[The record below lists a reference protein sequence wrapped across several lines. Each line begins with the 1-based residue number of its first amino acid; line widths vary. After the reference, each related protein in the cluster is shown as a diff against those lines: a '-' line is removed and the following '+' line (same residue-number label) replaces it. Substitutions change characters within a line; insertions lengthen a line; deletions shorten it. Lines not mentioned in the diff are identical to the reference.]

1 MAQQRLPMRKIRDV
15 LRLSAAGLSK
25 RQIAASLGIGPT
37 AAGACLR
44 RAREAGVG
52 WPLPDDL
59 DDAALESRLYPVPT
73 TTAKDWRSLPDW
85 PAIHRELRRKGVT
98 LQLVWEE
105 YRAAHPDGYGRSWF
119 CELYRAWEGRLS
131 PTMRQTH
138 VAGEKL
144 FVDYAGTTIDIV
156 DATTGEVHAC
166 QLFVAALG
174 ASSLTYA
181 EATFTQTLPDWIGSH
196 TRAFGFYGGA
206 PAMVVSD
213 NLKSGIT
220 KACFYEPGVNRAYAE
235 MAVHYDTA
243 IVPARPRKPRDKAK
257 VEVAVQVA
265 TRWIIAKLRNIRFF
279 SLVELNAAIR
289 DCVTAL
295 NDRVSRHLG
304 ASRRALFEALDQPA
318 LKPLPTAPYVS
329 PSGSSARPASIITSR
344 SRSITTR
351 CPTLC
356 CARSYGRGSRHAR

>member
-131 PTMRQTH
+131 PTMRQAH

-156 DATTGEVHAC
+156 DATTRCMPASCLSPHSAHR
-166 QLFVAALG
+166 ALR
-174 ASSLTYA
+174 TPK
-181 EATFTQTLPDWIGSH
+181 QP
-196 TRAFGFYGGA
+196 
-206 PAMVVSD
+206 
-213 NLKSGIT
+213 
-220 KACFYEPGVNRAYAE
+220 
-235 MAVHYDTA
+235 
-243 IVPARPRKPRDKAK
+243 
-257 VEVAVQVA
+257 
-265 TRWIIAKLRNIRFF
+265 
-279 SLVELNAAIR
+279 
-289 DCVTAL
+289 
-295 NDRVSRHLG
+295 
-304 ASRRALFEALDQPA
+304 SRR
-318 LKPLPTAPYVS
+318 
-329 PSGSSARPASIITSR
+329 
-344 SRSITTR
+344 R
-351 CPTLC
+351 CPTGS
-356 CARSYGRGSRHAR
+356 ARTHAPLAFTAVCQRWSFPTI